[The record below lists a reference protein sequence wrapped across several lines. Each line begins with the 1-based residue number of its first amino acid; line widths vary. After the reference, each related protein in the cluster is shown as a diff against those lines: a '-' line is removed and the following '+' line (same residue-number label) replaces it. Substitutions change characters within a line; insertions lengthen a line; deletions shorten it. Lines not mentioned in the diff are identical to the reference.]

1 MEVRHVTPS
10 TNQERRLVLFFLLFP
25 SLCLARSLTDG
36 RCHSTITNNRT
47 ICQNVDLS
55 AMPPSKK
62 YSWRFFWA
70 FFLFVRVRERRGG
83 VSVIRNQVLKMSPI
97 NNARRNWAT
106 TCNFIE
112 MSKSGLSRPPDRVY
126 FKRNYGDISIWTV
139 ILPAEFESVRAVD
152 DSIRACCVGCA

>member
-25 SLCLARSLTDG
+25 SPCLARSLTDG
-36 RCHSTITNNRT
+36 RCHSTITNNCT

-55 AMPPSKK
+55 AMPPPKK

-97 NNARRNWAT
+97 NNPRRNWAT

-126 FKRNYGDISIWTV
+126 FKRNYGDISILTV
-139 ILPAEFESVRAVD
+139 ILPAEFVLSLFKQLMTQLALVV
-152 DSIRACCVGCA
+152 